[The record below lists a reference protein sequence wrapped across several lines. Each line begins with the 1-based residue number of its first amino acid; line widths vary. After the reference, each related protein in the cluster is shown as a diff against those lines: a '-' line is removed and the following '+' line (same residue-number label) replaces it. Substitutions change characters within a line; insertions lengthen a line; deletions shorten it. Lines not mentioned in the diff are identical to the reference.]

1 MIPSSVG
8 SAGRLTW
15 PQPWQPVW
23 DRLAGVGRAS
33 DGVARRRSG
42 WSAPADRRRSQAV
55 LCLTR
60 RGPELP
66 SEPRPFRNVLWTL
79 WLLFGLVGLSLAVGC
94 RENAV
99 RSQSPEDIEAAK
111 AEEVEL
117 VGDVAVPFGLQ
128 PMTVEG
134 VALVTN
140 LPGTGSDAPPSPQRE
155 LLISEMRKRGINNPN
170 QILNSG
176 TTAMVTVRGYIR
188 PGAQEGDRFDVEVRV
203 PPGTETK
210 SLRGGYLLETKLRDY
225 AVLGGMIR
233 EGHILGVVEG
243 PIMVEPDAKG
253 DKFSALRGKV
263 LGGARNLKTRQLAL
277 VLKPKH
283 QNISTSA
290 QVGRAIQTRF
300 QTYEG
305 GIQKGA
311 ANPKTNEYVDL
322 KVHSRYKHNLPRYL
336 QVVRMIPLRENASQ
350 RIARLPVLE
359 RKLLDPIS
367 SARAALQLEAL
378 GTESIDTLKKGLKS
392 ESVEVRFYSAEALAY
407 LGERDCAYGLA
418 ELAKQEAA
426 FRIYALTALASL
438 DEVTAYDALRELV
451 DSASSETRY
460 GAFRALWKMD
470 PDDPFIRGE
479 TLGEQFSYHVIDTIG
494 PNLIHATASFRPEIV
509 VFGRDQRLRT
519 PCLLEAGPRIVVTSK
534 VRGKVQ
540 VHKLSLN
547 EPEQQREV
555 TDRLDDVLRAVVE
568 VGGGYPDV
576 VQMLTQAKTQAL
588 LEGKFEIDALPE
600 AGRTLGGRSDSW
612 ANPPLFPEDKK
623 DKAKNKDKDEGK
635 NEPPLDDSIPDA
647 TFAGGKSKK
656 SDASFAGLVG
666 GVDKSSSSSPSS
678 SSSFPSSEDDFDPE
692 SGEVP
697 EWAKEAAEKAE
708 AADDSL
714 DEELSSS
721 SSSSKKKGGVDD
733 ELGSKKGRGES
744 VAAKPKRSRTFDGE
758 AMDAESDEKVDA
770 KKSSSKKGVDD
781 DSDSDKKGSAK
792 SKKSSGDGSGA
803 SFLRSLNPFQGWR

>member
-1 MIPSSVG
+1 MIPSSMG

-23 DRLAGVGRAS
+23 DHLAGVGLAS
-33 DGVARRRSG
+33 DDLARRSRRS
-42 WSAPADRRRSQAV
+42 AEAVRRRSQAV

-60 RGPELP
+60 RGPERP
-66 SEPRPFRNVLWTL
+66 SEPRSTRNVFWTL

-155 LLISEMRKRGINNPN
+155 LLVSEMRKRGINNPN

-243 PIMVEPDAKG
+243 PIMVEPESKG
-253 DKFSALRGKV
+253 DKFAALRGKI

-336 QVVRMIPLRENASQ
+336 QVVRMIPLRESASQ
-350 RIARLPVLE
+350 RLARLPVME
-359 RKLLDPIS
+359 RKLLDPIT

-418 ELAKQEAA
+418 EIAKQEAA

-438 DEVTAYDALRELV
+438 DEVTAYDALRELI

-479 TLGEQFSYHVIDTIG
+479 TLGDQFSYHVIDTIG

-534 VRGKVQ
+534 SRGKVQ

-623 DKAKNKDKDEGK
+623 DKAKDKGKDEL
-635 NEPPLDDSIPDA
+635 PSDDLPDS
-647 TFAGGKSKK
+647 TFASDRKSKK

-666 GVDKSSSSSPSS
+666 GVDKSSSSSSSPSS
-678 SSSFPSSEDDFDPE
+678 SFSSSPDDFDPE
-692 SGEVP
+692 SGDVP

-714 DEELSSS
+714 DEEFS
-721 SSSSKKKGGVDD
+721 SSSSKKGGVDD
-733 ELGSKKGRGES
+733 DFGSKKGRGES
-744 VAAKPKRSRTFDGE
+744 VAAKPKRSRTFEGE
-758 AMDAESDEKVDA
+758 TMDADLDEKEDS
-770 KKSSSKKGVDD
+770 KKSSSKKGDDD
-781 DSDSDKKGSAK
+781 DSDAGKGKKGSAK
-792 SKKSSGDGSGA
+792 KKSSGDGGGA